1 VVWLQTRTPPELWQV
16 QREVRAGSRESLT
29 REGWEDFREEKHLSG

>member
-16 QREVRAGSRESLT
+16 QREVRAGSLT